1 LVEETL
7 IFGLSYTTISA
18 KIGRQNRT
26 ADPADPSG
34 SPPLVLLLIWRF
46 QKWLSCSA
54 QAPKWAAQ
62 TPFSSAHTDKNLEGT
77 LVTDKF
83 WNALRMST
91 NAVGIFI
98 TDGIPAHSDSDTRVS
113 YRVYV
118 FYAYIA
124 NGNSSQTLAVKM
136 AFVIYVSNFATSL
149 Q

>member
-1 LVEETL
+1 MTHFAASCPSS
-7 IFGLSYTTISA
+7 ISLSFAFFRNYSDRISA
-18 KIGRQNRT
+18 PYFFVR
-26 ADPADPSG
+26 
-34 SPPLVLLLIWRF
+34 LLILTEICVMQGASF
-46 QKWLSCSA
+46 VLSFLGA
-54 QAPKWAAQ
+54 KK
-62 TPFSSAHTDKNLEGT
+62 FLG
-77 LVTDKF
+77 VTDKF

-118 FYAYIA
+118 FYAYVA